1 MRLGGARLSTL
12 LLLAAPVLL
21 AAPAA
26 AQDSGIAGAVTD
38 DTGGVLPGVAVE
50 AASPVLIEGSR
61 LAITDTRGRY
71 AFTALRPGVYTVTF
85 TLTGFTTVVREGV
98 ELTAGFTAPLNA
110 ALGVGALEETVTVS
124 GRSPVI
130 DVQRVQERQVVTRD
144 VLDSLPMNKDWGAIG
159 ALTVGVAPESQDV
172 GGVRDSYMPYLAAH
186 GGDTRDGMRQMD
198 GLTMG
203 NLSCGYSCTTLNAND
218 AQTEE
223 LSYEI
228 GAISADVAIGG
239 VRVNIIPKE
248 GGNTFSGSAFG
259 NFSDRRFQGDNLGQ
273 DLIDAGLRSPD
284 VVSSIWDTS
293 FDLGGP
299 VVRDR
304 LWFHGAYRNQGLRKL
319 PANTFYDTDPNDFV
333 FEPDLTRPGVDEQYD
348 QSASLRFTWQATRG
362 NKFAV
367 YYNGAPR
374 HQPYQGISNRRTPEA
389 ARDQRNPLNWHGTT
403 TWTGAVG
410 SRILLEAGMG
420 MQVQDATIDPQPDAP
435 RLHAVRELTTG
446 IDFRGVGFSRRWNE
460 VHRAYKAS
468 MSYVTGSHNLK
479 FGMTLDEG
487 TWRQGT
493 DVIGPTDSLLFTL
506 GGAPI
511 LIAAFATPYN
521 VEVDLAA
528 DLGLYVQDAWTIDRT
543 TFNLGLR
550 WDYVRQDIPAQDTSR
565 FVDTPTGSVGPGT
578 WAPTRRWDA
587 IPNAANWTDLSPR
600 LGVAHDLFGD
610 GRTALKGSVSRYLRV
625 DTIGMS
631 ASRNPVN
638 ASVTSA
644 TRSWRD
650 LNGDFFPDEDEL
662 GPYSN
667 ANFGRSVLTNVFAE
681 DVHSGFGTRRHNW
694 EYSAG
699 VEQEILPRTSIDV
712 AYWRRVQG
720 NFSVTDNVLVEPG
733 DFDPYCVTAPDD
745 PRLPAGGGY
754 EVCGLHDVNPAR
766 FGQMRNEII
775 RADPNGYA
783 MSQVFDGLDVTV
795 NSRVSSDLFVYG
807 GVNLGRT
814 RFDDCGARPDDPAA
828 PPTLALTAGGAG
840 TGGGWDVQE
849 AAGIILPRGHHCR
862 VAPPFFRPGW
872 KLSGAYTLPY
882 DVQLSG
888 FWQNLPGVPIL
899 ATWNAPA
906 SAVEP
911 SLGRPLAGGA
921 GTAEVHLIA
930 PGTLFADRLNQLDVR
945 VSKLFRL
952 DAGREVRLM
961 LDAYNLLNDDAP
973 LAVNDTYGSQWQVP
987 ESILLARFVKFGA
1000 QFIW

>member
-1 MRLGGARLSTL
+1 MRLRGACLSTL
-12 LLLAAPVLL
+12 LLLA

-61 LAITDTRGRY
+61 LAITDARGRY

-110 ALGVGALEETVTVS
+110 ALAVGALEETVTVS

-304 LWFHGAYRNQGLRKL
+304 LWFHGAYRNWGLKKL

-374 HQPYQGISNRRTPEA
+374 HQPYQGVSNRRTPEA

-410 SRILLEAGMG
+410 NRILLEAGMG

-493 DVIGPTDSLLFTL
+493 DIIGPTDSLLFTL

-528 DLGLYVQDAWTIDRT
+528 DLGLYAQDAWTIDRT

-565 FVDTPTGSVGPGT
+565 FVDSPTGSVGPGT

-600 LGVAHDLFGD
+600 IGVAHDLFGD

-650 LNGDFFPDEDEL
+650 LNGDFFPDEAEL

-681 DVHSGFGTRRHNW
+681 DVYSGFGTRRHNW
-694 EYSAG
+694 EYSVG

-712 AYWRRVQG
+712 AYWRRAQG

-745 PRLPAGGGY
+745 PRLPGGGGY
-754 EVCGLHDVNPAR
+754 EVCGLHDVNPAS
-766 FGQMRNEII
+766 FGQVRNEII
-775 RADPNGYA
+775 RADTNGYA

-795 NSRVSSDLFVYG
+795 NSRVSGDLFFYG
-807 GVNLGRT
+807 GVNFGRT

-862 VAPPFFRPGW
+862 VDPPFFRPGW

-882 DVQLSG
+882 DVQISG

-899 ATWNAPA
+899 ATWNAPV

-945 VSKLFRL
+945 ISKIFRL

-1000 QFIW
+1000 QFTW

>member
-1 MRLGGARLSTL
+1 MKLGSAGLAVF
-12 LLLAAPVLL
+12 LAA
-21 AAPAA
+21 AAAVPAA
-26 AQDSGIAGAVTD
+26 AQDSGIAGAVND
-38 DTGGVLPGVAVE
+38 NTGGVLPGVTVE
-50 AASPVLIEGSR
+50 AASPALIEGSR
-61 LAITDTRGRY
+61 VAVTDAQGRY

-85 TLTGFTTVVREGV
+85 ALSGFTTVVREGV
-98 ELTAGFTAPLNA
+98 ELTAGFTAPVSVE
-110 ALGVGALEETVTVS
+110 LGVGALEETITVS

-130 DVQRVQERQVVTRD
+130 DVQRVQELSVVTKD
-144 VLDSLPMNKDWGAIG
+144 VLDALPMNKDWGAIG

-172 GGVRDSYMPYLAAH
+172 GGVRESYMPYLAAH

-228 GAISADVAIGG
+228 GAVSADVAVGG

-248 GGNTFSGSAFG
+248 GGNTFSGSTFG
-259 NFSDRRFQGDNLGQ
+259 NFSNSGLQGDNLSR
-273 DLIDAGLRSPD
+273 DLIDAGLRTPD
-284 VVSSIWDTS
+284 TVSSIWDTS
-293 FDLGGP
+293 VELGGP
-299 VVRDR
+299 IVRDR
-304 LWFHGAYRNQGLRKL
+304 LWFHGAYRNWGLKLL
-319 PANTFYDTDPNDFV
+319 PANTFYDTDPNDYV
-333 FEPDLTRPGVDEQYD
+333 FEPDLSRPGVNEQYD
-348 QSASLRFTWQATRG
+348 QSASLRLTWQATPA

-374 HQPYQGISNRRTPEA
+374 HQPFQGLSNRRSPEA

-435 RLHAVRELTTG
+435 QLHAVNELTTG

-468 MSYVTGSHNLK
+468 MSYVTGSHSLK

-493 DVIGPTDSLLFTL
+493 DIIGPTDSLLFTFN
-506 GGAPI
+506 GAPF

-521 VEVDLAA
+521 VEVDLKG
-528 DLGLYVQDAWTIDRT
+528 DLGLYVQDTWTIDRT
-543 TFNLGLR
+543 TLNLGLR
-550 WDYVRQDIPAQDTSR
+550 WDRVRQAIPAQDTSR
-565 FVDTPTGSVGPGT
+565 FVDNPTGSVAPGT

-587 IPNAANWTDLSPR
+587 IPDAADWTDLSPR
-600 LGVAHDLFGD
+600 IGVAHDVFGD
-610 GRTALKGSVSRYLRV
+610 GRTAVKGSVSRYLRV

-650 LNGDFFPDEDEL
+650 LNGDFFPDENEL

-681 DVHSGFGTRRHNW
+681 DVYSGFGTRRYNW
-694 EYSAG
+694 EYSVG
-699 VEQEILPRTSIDV
+699 IEHEILPRMALDV
-712 AYWRRVQG
+712 SYWRRVQG
-720 NFSVTDNVLVEPG
+720 NFSVTDNVLVGPG

-745 PRLPAGGGY
+745 PRLPNAGQQ
-754 EVCGLHDVNPAR
+754 VCGLYDVNPAS
-766 FGQMRNEII
+766 FGQVRNDIV
-775 RADPNGYA
+775 RAEPNGHT
-783 MSQVFDGLDVTV
+783 MEQVFDGIDVTV
-795 NSRVSSDLFVYG
+795 NSRVSSDLFLYG
-807 GVNLGRT
+807 GVSLGRT
-814 RFDDCGARPDDPAA
+814 RFDDCGARPDSPAA
-828 PPTLALTAGGAG
+828 PPVLALTAGGAG
-840 TGGGWDVQE
+840 TGGGWDSQE
-849 AAGIILPRGHHCR
+849 AAGLILPKGHHCR
-862 VAPPFFRPGW
+862 VSPPFFRPGW
-872 KLSGAYTLPY
+872 KLSGAYTLPWY

-888 FWQNLPGVPIL
+888 FLQNLPGVPIL

-906 SAVEP
+906 SAIEP

-921 GTAEVHLIA
+921 RSAEVHLIA
-930 PGTLFADRLNQLDVR
+930 PGTLFADRLNQLDIR
-945 VSKLFRL
+945 VSKIFRF
-952 DAGREVRLM
+952 DADRELRLM
-961 LDAYNLLNDDAP
+961 LDAYNMLNDNAP
-973 LAVNDTYGSQWQVP
+973 LAINDTYGPQWQVP
-987 ESILLARFVKFGA
+987 LNVLLARFVKFGA
-1000 QFIW
+1000 QLTW

>member
-1 MRLGGARLSTL
+1 MRLRGACLSTL
-12 LLLAAPVLL
+12 LLLA

-26 AQDSGIAGAVTD
+26 AQDSGIAGAVAD

-50 AASPVLIEGSR
+50 AASPVLIEGAR
-61 LAITDTRGRY
+61 LAITDARGRY

-110 ALGVGALEETVTVS
+110 ALAVGALEETVTVS

-304 LWFHGAYRNQGLRKL
+304 LWFHGAYRNQGLKKL

-348 QSASLRFTWQATRG
+348 QSASLRFTWQATRA

-374 HQPYQGISNRRTPEA
+374 HQPYQGVSNRRTPEA

-410 SRILLEAGMG
+410 NRILLEAGMG

-493 DVIGPTDSLLFTL
+493 DIIGPTDSLLFTL

-528 DLGLYVQDAWTIDRT
+528 DLGLYAQDAWTIDRT

-565 FVDTPTGSVGPGT
+565 FVDSPTGSVGPGT

-600 LGVAHDLFGD
+600 IGVAHDLFGD

-650 LNGDFFPDEDEL
+650 LNGDFFPDEEEL

-681 DVHSGFGTRRHNW
+681 DVYSGFGTRRHNW
-694 EYSAG
+694 EYSVG

-712 AYWRRVQG
+712 AYWRRAQG

-745 PRLPAGGGY
+745 PRLPGGGGY
-754 EVCGLHDVNPAR
+754 EVCGLHDVNPAS
-766 FGQMRNEII
+766 FGQVRNEII
-775 RADPNGYA
+775 RADTNGYA

-795 NSRVSSDLFVYG
+795 NSRVSGDLFFYG
-807 GVNLGRT
+807 GVNFGRT

-862 VAPPFFRPGW
+862 VDPPFFRPGW

-899 ATWNAPA
+899 ATWNAPV

-945 VSKLFRL
+945 VSKIFRL
-952 DAGREVRLM
+952 AAGREVRLM

-1000 QFIW
+1000 QFTW

>member
-1 MRLGGARLSTL
+1 MRLSGACLSTL
-12 LLLAAPVLL
+12 LLLA

-61 LAITDTRGRY
+61 LAVTDARGRY

-110 ALGVGALEETVTVS
+110 ALAVGALEETVTVS

-304 LWFHGAYRNQGLRKL
+304 LWFHGAYRNQGLKKL

-348 QSASLRFTWQATRG
+348 QSASLRFTWQATRA

-374 HQPYQGISNRRTPEA
+374 HQPYQGVSNRRTPEA

-410 SRILLEAGMG
+410 NRILLEAGMG

-493 DVIGPTDSLLFTL
+493 DIIGPTDSLLFTL

-528 DLGLYVQDAWTIDRT
+528 DLGLYAQDAWTIDRT

-565 FVDTPTGSVGPGT
+565 FVDSPTGSVGPGT

-600 LGVAHDLFGD
+600 IGVAHDLFGD

-650 LNGDFFPDEDEL
+650 QNGDFFPDEEEL

-681 DVHSGFGTRRHNW
+681 DVYSGFGTRRHNW
-694 EYSAG
+694 EYSVG

-712 AYWRRVQG
+712 AYWRRAQG

-745 PRLPAGGGY
+745 PRLPGGGGY
-754 EVCGLHDVNPAR
+754 EVCGLHDVNPAS
-766 FGQMRNEII
+766 FGQVRNEII
-775 RADPNGYA
+775 RADTNGYA

-795 NSRVSSDLFVYG
+795 NSRVSGDLFFYG
-807 GVNLGRT
+807 GVNFGRT

-862 VAPPFFRPGW
+862 VDPPFFRPGW

-899 ATWNAPA
+899 ATWNAPV
-906 SAVEP
+906 SAIEP

-945 VSKLFRL
+945 ISKIFRL
-952 DAGREVRLM
+952 AAGREVRLM

-1000 QFIW
+1000 QFTW